1 MIVFLACSTDNKA
14 GTVFNKFIHAVEEF
28 GLPSRIRSDKGGE
41 NVDVAWYM
49 LTHPDRGPDQGSHI
63 TGRSV
68 HNQRIE
74 RLWRDVFADCTYL
87 FYNLFHFMEE
97 CGILDASNEY
107 HLAALHYIFQPRIN
121 SSLDVFKSGHNTGPI
136 STERNMSPEQL
147 WISGMMRNQNP
158 NGTVAWEF
166 AEGVSA
172 VFVTTLVKSVLYV
185 TISHR
190 RKNTTHTV
198 GNTLFK
204 RTLFCFFLWML
215 FI

>member
-14 GTVFNKFIHAVEEF
+14 GTVFNRFIRAVEEF

-49 LTHPDRGPDQGSHI
+49 LTHPDRGPNRGSHI

-74 RLWRDVFADCTYL
+74 RLWRDMFAGCTYL
-87 FYNLFHFMEE
+87 FYNLFHFMED

-107 HLAALHYIFQPRIN
+107 HLAALHYVFQPRIN
-121 SSLDVFKSGHNTGPI
+121 RSLDIFKSSHNSGPI

-147 WISGMMRNQNP
+147 WISGMMRNQNS
-158 NGTVAWEF
+158 NGTVAREF
-166 AEGVSA
+166 SEGVSA
-172 VFVTTLVKSVLYV
+172 GFHLKQINYSTYLNLPHLSAA
-185 TISHR
+185 
-190 RKNTTHTV
+190 
-198 GNTLFK
+198 K
-204 RTLFCFFLWML
+204 RTESLITNISNHFF
-215 FI
+215 